1 MSRSIEVATAATTA
15 IDDSF
20 SSSSS
25 TTRSRDNNHIMTMSS
40 SSRVSRKT
48 TQQNNNQKSIG
59 RTAFILAIAILPTA
73 MLICLGYFVYN
84 YFGDGRN
91 VMLLGGVEDS
101 GEGSADN
108 ETTTLFNKTNHIEET
123 EQADDVSSPI
133 NKKISTAYTAYEQ
146 VPHDVTSFTQG
157 LTYGTDGYLYETT
170 GLRGQSKLNKIDPN
184 TFQVIKSIHLD
195 DIYFGEGSTYYTD
208 NDGNGRLILL
218 TYTKQTAFIY
228 DPTTLTLLH
237 TFQYTTAPPNNEG
250 WGITYDPTD
259 HEFIVSDGT
268 STLYI
273 WDGTT
278 YQEKR
283 QIQQVTR
290 FDTTPQYH
298 LNELEFIN
306 DLICCNIWYQDT
318 IICVDK
324 ITGRSVREYDL
335 SELYPMDER
344 GGYHNTMNGM
354 ALGNDHVLITGKRWD
369 RMFKVRFDD
378 WDTMFSG

>member
-1 MSRSIEVATAATTA
+1 MSRSIEVATAATTV
-15 IDDSF
+15 IDESF

-25 TTRSRDNNHIMTMSS
+25 ATSRDNNNMTMS

-48 TQQNNNQKSIG
+48 TQQNDNHKSIG
-59 RTAFILAIAILPTA
+59 RTAFILAIVILPTA
-73 MLICLGYFVYN
+73 MLICLGYFVYT

-91 VMLLGGVEDS
+91 NIMLLGGVEDNLE
-101 GEGSADN
+101 EGSVDN
-108 ETTTLFNKTNHIEET
+108 ETTISFNNTNHIIEET
-123 EQADDVSSPI
+123 QQAGVSSPI

-146 VPHDVTSFTQG
+146 VPHDISSFTQG

-237 TFQYTTAPPNNEG
+237 TFQYTTTPPKNEG
-250 WGITYDPTD
+250 WGITYDPTE

-273 WDGTT
+273 WDSTT

-306 DLICCNIWYQDT
+306 DLICCNIWYQDE

-324 ITGRSVREYDL
+324 VTGRSVREYDL
-335 SELYPMDER
+335 SELYPMEER

-354 ALGNDHVLITGKRWD
+354 ALGTDHVLITGKRWD

-378 WDTMFSG
+378 WDTMFSR